1 MKHFILWLILLSV
14 ASLSSAQ
21 HTVTGLVTDS
31 VGASLPGAH
40 AVLFRNDTVKIA
52 AVVTNVDGIFK
63 IPKVLEG
70 WYTLEVSFIGY
81 KDHTQNIELSKGKNK
96 VHDVGNVTLK
106 QDDLLMDEVSIEAE
120 RIPITVKGDSI
131 EYDADAYKTRPN
143 EAIPDLLR
151 KMPGMEIDEDG
162 NVIAHGKKVEKI
174 YVDGRSFFG
183 KDAKSAMDA
192 LNSDLIDKIQV
203 IKDQS
208 PRSRF
213 TGIRSGNEPTALNFQ
228 LKEDKKKFF
237 GNMAAGYGT
246 DDNYH
251 TKGTVNSMKGKTR
264 LSIAGNS
271 DNVNGQESQSRN
283 VGNMNGLNENH
294 NAGIN
299 INTEVKN
306 KYDLDLSY
314 NFRQNN
320 SSVISTTDRQN
331 FVEEQILR
339 TFSSTEQQS
348 QSNSHTLNLQ
358 LLQKFGGDAH
368 LSVGASGS
376 ISPGKSNSTSLSQ
389 SFNPEGVLGNE
400 NSSDNRVV
408 NDAFNFNSMTNYMR
422 KFGKKGHHLMAN
434 ITMGAG
440 NSASDRDL
448 LSQISF
454 FDQAGTPT
462 DSLVDQVQNQRNAQ
476 FNINGSLNFEQ
487 NIKSKT
493 FLSYGYSFGNNN
505 DESNRDHFDIRDQV
519 LIENEDLTID
529 YDRKYWG
536 RFPLNYPGA
545 GGSRGSR
552 IIPMR

>member
-1 MKHFILWLILLSV
+1 M
-14 ASLSSAQ
+14 
-21 HTVTGLVTDS
+21 
-31 VGASLPGAH
+31 PGAH

-70 WYTLEVSFIGY
+70 RYTLEVSFIGY

-143 EAIPDLLR
+143 EAIP
-151 KMPGMEIDEDG
+151 
-162 NVIAHGKKVEKI
+162 
-174 YVDGRSFFG
+174 
-183 KDAKSAMDA
+183 KSAMDA

-264 LSIAGNS
+264 LSIVGNS

-306 KYDLDLSY
+306 K
-314 NFRQNN
+314 
-320 SSVISTTDRQN
+320 
-331 FVEEQILR
+331 
-339 TFSSTEQQS
+339 
-348 QSNSHTLNLQ
+348 
-358 LLQKFGGDAH
+358 
-368 LSVGASGS
+368 
-376 ISPGKSNSTSLSQ
+376 
-389 SFNPEGVLGNE
+389 
-400 NSSDNRVV
+400 
-408 NDAFNFNSMTNYMR
+408 
-422 KFGKKGHHLMAN
+422 
-434 ITMGAG
+434 
-440 NSASDRDL
+440 
-448 LSQISF
+448 
-454 FDQAGTPT
+454 
-462 DSLVDQVQNQRNAQ
+462 
-476 FNINGSLNFEQ
+476 
-487 NIKSKT
+487 
-493 FLSYGYSFGNNN
+493 
-505 DESNRDHFDIRDQV
+505 
-519 LIENEDLTID
+519 
-529 YDRKYWG
+529 
-536 RFPLNYPGA
+536 
-545 GGSRGSR
+545 
-552 IIPMR
+552 